1 MNEYFP
7 KSSELQKYMEYCH
20 RLAKHVPVN
29 KYGELKGLPPDVR
42 QDLRRFMKR
51 IDRLDTSAVE
61 KRRLRW
67 WIVTIR
73 NDIIE
78 LENIENG

>member
-1 MNEYFP
+1 M
-7 KSSELQKYMEYCH
+7 
-20 RLAKHVPVN
+20 V
-29 KYGELKGLPPDVR
+29 LKGLPPDVR
-42 QDLRRFMKR
+42 EDLRRFMKR

-73 NDIIE
+73 ERHHRAGEHRKWLSLLQEAKNH
-78 LENIENG
+78 ENL

>member
-1 MNEYFP
+1 VMV
-7 KSSELQKYMEYCH
+7 Q
-20 RLAKHVPVN
+20 
-29 KYGELKGLPPDVR
+29 KGLPPDVR

-78 LENIENG
+78 LENMERD